1 MLNVLTSPIKSVFQ
15 RGLESPPA
23 RVAIMT
29 PGLIRPV
36 LVSALALAA
45 AACGA
50 VDSDP
55 HRFERWGEAV
65 ASIPVST
72 TPAPSAA
79 ERNLRPALQVQVM
92 DPHDLW
98 DARDGRLRGV
108 IDAAAPAVA
117 EAVVTAARDQITPRP
132 RPSLRQGMTIQI
144 GAYGSEQAALAAW
157 DAATARAP
165 AAFSGL
171 DPQLEEVTVSG
182 RQLVR
187 LKAGPVPAADAPA
200 VCRAAGVV
208 DQWCASTGRS

>member
-1 MLNVLTSPIKSVFQ
+1 MLNVLTSPIKSVSQ
-15 RGLESPPA
+15 RGLEPRPS
-23 RVAIMT
+23 RVALMT
-29 PGLIRPV
+29 SGILRPV
-36 LVSALALAA
+36 LVSAAAVALT
-45 AACGA
+45 ACGA
-50 VDSDP
+50 VERDP

-65 ASIPVST
+65 AAIPVST
-72 TPAPSAA
+72 TPAPTAA

-108 IDAAAPAVA
+108 IDAAAPAVV
-117 EAVVTAARDQITPRP
+117 EAVTVAAQERP
-132 RPSLRQGMTIQI
+132 VLRRGIHIQI

-165 AAFSGL
+165 AAFDGL
-171 DPQLEEVTVSG
+171 EPRLEDVTVSG

-200 VCRAAGVV
+200 VCRAAGVT

>member
-1 MLNVLTSPIKSVFQ
+1 MTSGI
-15 RGLESPPA
+15 L
-23 RVAIMT
+23 
-29 PGLIRPV
+29 RPV
-36 LVSALALAA
+36 LASVVAA
-45 AACGA
+45 AVSACGA
-50 VDSDP
+50 VETDP

-65 ASIPVST
+65 AAIPVST

-108 IDAAAPAVA
+108 VDAAAPAVV
-117 EAVVTAARDQITPRP
+117 EAVSAAAREQAPRP
-132 RPSLRQGMTIQI
+132 RARPALRQGIHIQI
-144 GAYGSEQAALAAW
+144 GAYGTEQAALAAW
-157 DAATARAP
+157 AAATDRAP
-165 AAFSGL
+165 AAFEGL
-171 DPQLEEVTVSG
+171 EPRLEDVNVAG

-200 VCRAAGVV
+200 VCRAAGVT